1 MKTLVRAGAA
11 TSAFVTAVAM
21 AAGVPD
27 VSVAA
32 ASSATSPTGTATYG
46 RSVRE
51 ALRQPAS
58 EPVRLQPSD
67 PRIRTVVYSPD
78 AVVFIPVRRGVVTQ
92 IVLTEDDAITLQPA
106 MGKGADCARETDTWC
121 VIASGRDIFIKP
133 KTGATTNNMVLVASR
148 RRYVFDFKVISEGPA
163 SQAVMRV
170 SMVVPLPAAPLPVV
184 VQAAAAVDRGPPPLT
199 PKELIANRMKSVA
212 TVRNKDYSVAVGDYS
227 DDIVPAMVFD
237 DGTKT
242 YFSFPNNRPLPT
254 IFESLADQ
262 SEEMVNAHMEGDQL
276 VADRVARRFLLRL
289 GNSVAAIINE
299 SFDID
304 GVAPVQGTT
313 VPGVRRVVRPAD
325 ITSAAARG
333 EAR

>member
-170 SMVVPLPAAPLPVV
+170 SLVVPPPAAPLPVV
-184 VQAAAAVDRGPPPLT
+184 MQAAAAVDRGPPRGRLGSFGPLR
-199 PKELIANRMKSVA
+199 PVPGLHREGMSALQELRRSCRCLSCLLLV
-212 TVRNKDYSVAVGDYS
+212 VRLVRCDRRRHVGC
-227 DDIVPAMVFD
+227 VFD
-237 DGTKT
+237 RSATT
-242 YFSFPNNRPLPT
+242 FVSF
-254 IFESLADQ
+254 E
-262 SEEMVNAHMEGDQL
+262 
-276 VADRVARRFLLRL
+276 
-289 GNSVAAIINE
+289 
-299 SFDID
+299 
-304 GVAPVQGTT
+304 
-313 VPGVRRVVRPAD
+313 
-325 ITSAAARG
+325 
-333 EAR
+333 